1 MLTFPLNYF
10 ISIKLEIP
18 LPSQC
23 HIIFL
28 GDIKN
33 KITLGKFQIF
43 DIVLDGE
50 NKNFIQKEIKKIKT
64 EDATEGEEIN
74 PEENDDDNSILSI
87 KRVGSILRSGDGRL
101 QNISYDKSGRVV
113 ALHGTD
119 NMLELFVICTQE
131 EIKKRL
137 TKRAKK
143 EQKRTGEEV
152 DPESIK
158 VTVQEQ
164 FKRVKAIKA
173 SGKIKS
179 LSVINSRGSLKKD
192 TAKVLMV
199 LANNQIEVV
208 KIDSSTLGSEAEIA
222 ITIENLG
229 HKSHVRT
236 LAFSSDNTA
245 ILTASSEGLKVWNRD
260 SFACVRSIPCGN
272 ALACLFAPGD
282 RHVLVGTK
290 SGVIQI
296 FDIGSG
302 EMTEEIQA
310 HNGEI
315 WSLNL
320 TPDHRSV
327 VSGSG
332 DKTVKFWDFE
342 MIESDKHEAKI
353 LSILHKRSLEL
364 DEGVTCVCMTP
375 DSRLIAVGLLDSTV
389 KVFFM
394 DSLKFFLSLYGHK
407 LPVVCMDISSDST
420 VLATGSADRLV
431 AFISFL

>member
-1 MLTFPLNYF
+1 MLEFFILNQF
-10 ISIKLEIP
+10 N
-18 LPSQC
+18 
-23 HIIFL
+23 II
-28 GDIKN
+28 
-33 KITLGKFQIF
+33 
-43 DIVLDGE
+43 LDGE
-50 NKNFIQKEIKKIKT
+50 NKAFVQKEIKKIKT
-64 EDATEGEEIN
+64 EEAPEGEENN
-74 PEENDDDNSILSI
+74 PVENDDDNSILSI
-87 KRVGSILRSGDGRL
+87 KRIGSILRSGEGRL
-101 QNISYDKSGRVV
+101 QNMSYDKSGRVL

-119 NMLELFVICTQE
+119 NMLELFIICTQE

-137 TKRAKK
+137 AKKAKK
-143 EQKRTGEEV
+143 EKKRTGEEI

-164 FKRVKAIKA
+164 FKRVKPIKA

-179 LSVINSRGSLKKD
+179 LSVVDTKGMLKD
-192 TAKVLMV
+192 VAKILMV
-199 LANNQIEVV
+199 LANNQMEVV
-208 KIDSSTLGSEAEIA
+208 KIDSATIGSDAEIA
-222 ITIENLG
+222 ITIDNLG

-236 LAFSSDNTA
+236 LAFSHDNTA
-245 ILTASSEGLKVWNRD
+245 ILTASSEGLKLWNRD

-272 ALACLFAPGD
+272 ALSCIFAPGD
-282 RHVLVGTK
+282 RHVLIGTK

-320 TPDHRSV
+320 TPDQRSV

-342 MIESDKHEAKI
+342 LIESEKHERKI

-375 DSRLIAVGLLDSTV
+375 DSRLIAVALLDSTV

-420 VLATGSADRLV
+420 VLATGSADR
-431 AFISFL
+431 